1 MTKSI
6 LKVVVVCCVI
16 GSLLG
21 GCNVTGPN
29 AIRNG
34 RLTYNKAI
42 AETNN
47 QQMLMVLI
55 QNRYAEQANL
65 LAVASV
71 TANVS
76 VTTGASIQFGFG
88 DTSNYTGNL
97 VPFGATAVYEE
108 NPTISYLP
116 VGGQQYLQKITSPVP
131 VAAFAQLTSTLA
143 DPTYVYNVLLSSVN
157 GIYNPDFMFSSIEPD
172 PRFNR
177 IVEIMVELTHLHR
190 LHWVEDSQD
199 NGKFSIVINDYSPTY
214 DAEVDEL
221 LSQLGLAVPKDRSQA
236 VVMPVS
242 LALSGRQSG
251 AIGITTRSVLRMM
264 EILSAAIE
272 LPPEDARNGTTTAYP
287 PLGPIGEKLSIHYG
301 KVKPDHAAIAVQYR
315 DGWFFIDNRDQATK
329 QFFRLLELL
338 WSVSIAESSAG
349 AYAAPVLTVPV
360 SR

>member
-1 MTKSI
+1 MRKSI
-6 LKVVVVCCVI
+6 LQVLVVHCVI
-16 GSLLG
+16 GGLLSA
-21 GCNVTGPN
+21 CNVTGPN
-29 AIRNG
+29 AIRSG
-34 RLTYNKAI
+34 RLSYNKAI

-55 QNRYAEQANL
+55 QNRYVDQANL

-76 VTTGASIQFGFG
+76 VTTGAAIQLGFG
-88 DTSNYTGNL
+88 DTANYTGNL
-97 VPFGATAVYEE
+97 VPFGANAVYEE
-108 NPTISYLP
+108 NPTISYVP
-116 VGGQQYLQKITSPVP
+116 VGGQQYLHKITSPVP

-143 DPTYVYNVLLSSVN
+143 DPTYVYNALLSSVN
-157 GIYNPDFMFSSIEPD
+157 GIYNPDFKFSTADPD

-177 IVEIMVELTHLHR
+177 IVEIMVELTRMHR
-190 LHWVEDSQD
+190 LHWVEDPQL

-221 LSQLGLAVPKDRSQA
+221 LSLLGLAVPMDRLQT

-242 LALSGRQSG
+242 LALSERQSG

-272 LPPEDARNGTTTAYP
+272 IPAEDTRNGTVTDYP
-287 PLGPIGEKLSIHYG
+287 SLGLPGEKLLIHYS
-301 KVKPDHAAIAVQYR
+301 KARPDHAAIAVQYR
-315 DGWFFIDNRDQATK
+315 DGWFYIDERDQATK

-338 WSVSIAESSAG
+338 WSVSIAESTAG
-349 AYAAPVLTVPV
+349 AVAPVLTVPV

>member
-1 MTKSI
+1 MKKSI
-6 LKVVVVCCVI
+6 LQLLTVYCVI
-16 GSLLG
+16 ASLLG

-55 QNRYAEQANL
+55 QNRYVDQANL

-76 VTTGASIQFGFG
+76 VTTGASIQLGFG

-108 NPTISYLP
+108 NPTISYVP

-157 GIYNPDFMFSSIEPD
+157 GIYNPDFMYSSVEPD

-177 IVEIMVELTHLHR
+177 IVKIMVELTRLHR
-190 LHWVEDSQD
+190 LHWVEDSQLD
-199 NGKFSIVINDYSPTY
+199 GKFSIVINDYSPTY
-214 DAEVDEL
+214 DAEVEEL
-221 LSQLGLAVPKDRSQA
+221 LSLLGLAVPREPSRS
-236 VVMPVS
+236 VVIPVS
-242 LALSGRQSG
+242 LALSGQESG

-272 LPPEDARNGTTTAYP
+272 LPSEDASNGTTRAYP
-287 PLGPIGEKLSIHYG
+287 PLGPLGEKLLIHYS
-301 KVKPDHAAIAVQYR
+301 KTRPDHAVIAVQYR
-315 DGWFFIDNRDQATK
+315 DGWFYIDERDQATK

-338 WSVSIAESSAG
+338 WSVSIAESTAG
-349 AYAAPVLTVPV
+349 AAAPVLTVPV